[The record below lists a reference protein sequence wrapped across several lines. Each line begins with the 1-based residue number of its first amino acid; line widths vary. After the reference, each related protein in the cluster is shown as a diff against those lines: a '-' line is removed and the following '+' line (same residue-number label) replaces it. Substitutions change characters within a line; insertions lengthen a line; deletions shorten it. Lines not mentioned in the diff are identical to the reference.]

1 MSNIQFEEGYNQVN
15 AKYYNNA
22 SGDRGMVA
30 WLIKK
35 GIVKD
40 EKTAQIVLLVVAV
53 ICFGLAF
60 YLMTKNSGP
69 ASNPNTLNNSSN
81 NIQDILNARKNA
93 PNN

>member
-15 AKYYNNA
+15 TKYYNNA

-40 EKTAQIVLLVVAV
+40 AKTAQIVLLIIALLFFVM
-53 ICFGLAF
+53 AF
-60 YLMTKNSGP
+60 YFPTR
-69 ASNPNTLNNSSN
+69 NSSFN
-81 NIQDILNARKNA
+81 YDADFLNSQIQVPKDGNLVGK
-93 PNN
+93 